1 MACAAACLVIT
12 ALPCVS
18 AQVAFT
24 DAPAPDY
31 LTYCLES
38 ASGKVMPG
46 ACAYASYAQLQGYLV
61 TALTNPYGEDNATT
75 LAGINGICSAGC
87 DGELLTLAQSYMQI
101 LPPTPPSQSSWC
113 DLVAAPNAVPLLQ
126 NSVPFLCL
134 QNEQNQYCAVE
145 VGKALFDANLL
156 PQLVAIL
163 QAGPDEQHLPPQLNL
178 GAVNQQALCHS
189 LLTTGCCAQTFM
201 DMAQALL
208 LMTCHPKAA
217 QALSAL
223 VAGCNNPLPP
233 SCPGMQFQPFTMPT
247 SCPEGG
253 LVLPPVGTKCP
264 IPAGSC
270 PVTSCEMLCAIVA
283 SDPPG
288 QTASPPGIASDVSS
302 DLGNSGGAT
311 PAAATASDDDS
322 TTAHTRRA
330 AAAASPNAV
339 AAGASMQRKGT
350 AVSPVKV
357 VAEVTCAM
365 LLFTV
370 LALAVQAT
378 TRKAAHRAAGVDAEA
393 GGAGEGLKGQQQLL
407 WPPPQ
412 PMHI

>member
-1 MACAAACLVIT
+1 M
-12 ALPCVS
+12 
-18 AQVAFT
+18 AFT

-75 LAGINGICSAGC
+75 LAGINSICSAGC

-101 LPPTPPSQSSWC
+101 LPPTPPTQSSWC

-134 QNEQNQYCAVE
+134 QNQDNQYCAVE

-288 QTASPPGIASDVSS
+288 EAGASPAIASDVSS
-302 DLGNSGGAT
+302 DLGNSGGGAAPVGMDT
-311 PAAATASDDDS
+311 TESSSAASRAAPKRVAAT
-322 TTAHTRRA
+322 TAQ
-330 AAAASPNAV
+330 P
-339 AAGASMQRKGT
+339 QRKGV
-350 AVSPVKV
+350 VSSPGRL

-378 TRKAAHRAAGVDAEA
+378 TRAAHNKRMASGDAEA
-393 GGAGEGLKGQQQLL
+393 GVDGLKGQNQLL

>member
-1 MACAAACLVIT
+1 MA
-12 ALPCVS
+12 ALPS
-18 AQVAFT
+18 ATAQVAFT

-288 QTASPPGIASDVSS
+288 ETVPAIASDVSS

-311 PAAATASDDDS
+311 LALTGSDES
-322 TTAHTRRA
+322 TTAATQRRA
-330 AAAASPNAV
+330 AASPKAV
-339 AAGASMQRKGT
+339 VAGAAQAQRKGA

-357 VAEVTCAM
+357 VAEITCAM

-378 TRKAAHRAAGVDAEA
+378 TRKAAQRAAGVDAEA
-393 GGAGEGLKGQQQLL
+393 GGGDGQMKGQNQLL

>member
-1 MACAAACLVIT
+1 L
-12 ALPCVS
+12 ALSHLPS
-18 AQVAFT
+18 ATAQVVFT

-46 ACAYASYAQLQGYLV
+46 ACAYASYAQLQGFLV
-61 TALTNPYGEDNATT
+61 TALTNPYAEDNATT

-134 QNEQNQYCAVE
+134 QNENNQYCAVE

-208 LMTCHPKAA
+208 LMTCHPQAA
-217 QALSAL
+217 QALAAL

-288 QTASPPGIASDVSS
+288 ETAP
-302 DLGNSGGAT
+302 
-311 PAAATASDDDS
+311 DS
-322 TTAHTRRA
+322 TTAVTRRTG
-330 AAAASPNAV
+330 ASPKAV
-339 AAGASMQRKGT
+339 VAGASTQRKAA
-350 AVSPVKV
+350 AVRPVKV
-357 VAEVTCAM
+357 VAEIACAM

-378 TRKAAHRAAGVDAEA
+378 TRKAAQRAAGVDAEA
-393 GGAGEGLKGQQQLL
+393 GGGGEGLKGQQQLL
-407 WPPPQ
+407 WPPQQ
-412 PMHI
+412 PIHI